1 MAITVRKISKRIK
14 EQIIERDGACIICG
28 GQIQQIHHVF
38 MGSKQIIDP
47 TGTKQTSSFD
57 FVPRVTISSTLTAG
71 TIFERKVNN
80 ILRKYWQTKKYSYN
94 TRALILNILFMAKIL
109 NPLPG
114 EREENVRSFGS
125 LFQKIKEME
134 EIFPG
139 EGKRLGKFFATGSDS
154 QNGFSLR
161 IDCRKISPK
170 SKKFFLKIWGGNRFN
185 NFMTESSILRWFAD
199 ANTTELKRRR
209 QKYAHFLNV
218 WHICTKQWS
227 QVKCGYFQP
236 IN

>member
-1 MAITVRKISKRIK
+1 MGLVLFAEGKYNKSITF
-14 EQIIERDGACIICG
+14 
-28 GQIQQIHHVF
+28 F

-139 EGKRLGKFFATGSDS
+139 EGKRLGKFFATGY
-154 QNGFSLR
+154 NFALA
-161 IDCRKISPK
+161 DCRKISESKIDLVYRELKKLPK
-170 SKKFFLKIWGGNRFN
+170 
-185 NFMTESSILRWFAD
+185 TESPQNNRDTLFRVLKKQGISEEETVLIAQIL
-199 ANTTELKRRR
+199 LKD
-209 QKYAHFLNV
+209 
-218 WHICTKQWS
+218 C
-227 QVKCGYFQP
+227 
-236 IN
+236 